1 MAHPIYLEPKY
12 HRLPPVIY
20 AQERD
25 AQLASELVGI
35 AGQKKIIY
43 SGNTHIIGD
52 PDEWTTAYKKK
63 LQAWIQKNSPDLWFS
78 QIEAQFDIATITNEN
93 TRFSYVI
100 ANLEEKQAREVED
113 VIKQPPTEN
122 PYSYLKKVL
131 ISRLCASEE
140 TRIKQILFE
149 EELGDRRPSQFLRHL
164 RSLAG
169 HTTIGESMFRSL
181 WMQRLPA
188 YIRAI
193 LQTQCDLPLDKLA
206 ATADKIL
213 EVQPLIHHV
222 DSTKQVHYNK
232 PSEQRQS
239 DQLEELTKQ
248 VRDLQKQI
256 RYLNQKGR
264 SRSKS
269 RERVEYTKCWYH
281 NQFGRK
287 ARKCQA
293 PCSWNMYRKTSNT
306 KNEEKDQ

>member
-1 MAHPIYLEPKY
+1 MDSEGTPSKCLQESPSKQISQLDLVNRVSVKI
-12 HRLPPVIY
+12 PPFW
-20 AQERD
+20 E
-25 AQLASELVGI
+25 
-35 AGQKKIIY
+35 
-43 SGNTHIIGD
+43 
-52 PDEWTTAYKKK
+52 
-63 LQAWIQKNSPDLWFS
+63 NSPDLWFS

-100 ANLEEKQAREVED
+100 ANLEEKQAQEVED

-140 TRIKQILFE
+140 TRIKQILSE

-306 KNEEKDQ
+306 KNEKKDQ